1 MARTA
6 WFALA
11 ASAAAGVATAA
22 PAPREAAFLRR
33 RHSWRR
39 AKLALMRRRIADSP
53 ADSTAPGPWQS
64 KTVTDRPCRAR
75 SRLDAG
81 NDASSGA
88 QGPLAARRISAAD
101 RDRADATSAGADS
114 GQAPVRLRP
123 IAW

>member
-11 ASAAAGVATAA
+11 ASAAARIATAA

-39 AKLALMRRRIADSP
+39 AKLALMRRELRTLRQIP
-53 ADSTAPGPWQS
+53 LLPGQS
-64 KTVTDRPCRAR
+64 KTVTDRPCRVR

-88 QGPLAARRISAAD
+88 QGPLAGRRITAAD
-101 RDRADATSAGADS
+101 HDRADATSAGADS